1 MRSLISALR
10 LPSQLLSPP
19 QPLSLQPQPMHQPI
33 PQLTLGMDVILP
45 VSVPAA
51 LIAVT
56 KRVVQQWEGFG
67 SSPVLLVDPQVD
79 VGKQQDA
86 PMRSLISALQLPSE
100 PTKAPVIAP
109 VPFGYGC
116 YDPAVVNCV
125 KRKVV

>member
-19 QPLSLQPQPMHQPI
+19 QPLNLQPQPMHQPI

-51 LIAVT
+51 LIAAT
-56 KRVVQQWEGFG
+56 KKVVQQWEGFG
-67 SSPVLLVDPQVD
+67 SSPVLLVDPQAD

-86 PMRSLISALQLPSE
+86 PMRSLISALQLPSQLLN
-100 PTKAPVIAP
+100 PPQPLSLQAQPM
-109 VPFGYGC
+109 
-116 YDPAVVNCV
+116 
-125 KRKVV
+125 